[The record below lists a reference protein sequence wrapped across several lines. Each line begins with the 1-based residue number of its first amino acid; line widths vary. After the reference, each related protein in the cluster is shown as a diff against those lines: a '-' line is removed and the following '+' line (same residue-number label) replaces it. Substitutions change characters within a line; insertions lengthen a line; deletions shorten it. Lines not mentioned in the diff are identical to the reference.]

1 MDPNDSVELA
11 KLTWGGESPVQGTP
25 RAGEAAHISVLVVDD
40 QASYRA
46 AMREVVRA
54 TAGLELVGEAE
65 SGEDAIR
72 AVADLA
78 PRVVLMDKRMPGM
91 GGLAACR
98 AITEGDPAVIVI
110 LCSVEDPDAESA
122 RAHGAAAM
130 IHKKDLS
137 RALLLEIVRGRLP
150 CPGGSPAG

>member
-1 MDPNDSVELA
+1 MHDRPPA
-11 KLTWGGESPVQGTP
+11 
-25 RAGEAAHISVLVVDD
+25 EADARVPVLVVDD

-54 TAGLELVGEAE
+54 TAELRLVGEAE
-65 SGEDAIR
+65 SGEEAVA

-78 PRVVLMDKRMPGM
+78 PQVVLMDKRMPGI

-98 AITEGDPAVIVI
+98 AITDRDPAVIVI
-110 LCSVEDPDAESA
+110 LCSVEDPDAASA
-122 RAHGAAAM
+122 RGHGAAAM

-137 RALLLEIVRGRLP
+137 RGLLLEIVRGRLP
-150 CPGGSPAG
+150 RLGGSPAR

>member
-1 MDPNDSVELA
+1 M
-11 KLTWGGESPVQGTP
+11 QGIP
-25 RAGEAAHISVLVVDD
+25 RAGEHVHVSVLVVDD

-46 AMREVVRA
+46 AMGEVVRA

-72 AVADLA
+72 AVANLT
-78 PRVVLMDKRMPGM
+78 PQVVLMDKRMPGM

-98 AITEGDPAVIVI
+98 AITDSDPMVIVI

-122 RAHGAAAM
+122 QAHGAATM

-137 RALLLEIVRGRLP
+137 RGLLLEIVRERLP

>member
-1 MDPNDSVELA
+1 M
-11 KLTWGGESPVQGTP
+11 QGTP
-25 RAGEAAHISVLVVDD
+25 RAGEGSTISVLVVDD

-54 TAGLELVGEAE
+54 TAELELVGEAE
-65 SGEDAIR
+65 SGEHAIT
-72 AVADLA
+72 AVAELA
-78 PRVVLMDKRMPGM
+78 PQVVLMDKRMPGM

-98 AITEGDPAVIVI
+98 AITDRDPAIIVI

-122 RAHGAAAM
+122 QAHGAAAM

-137 RALLLEIVRGRLP
+137 RGLLLEIVRGRLP
-150 CPGGSPAG
+150 CPGGSPTG